1 MAGNSALRIKRKRP
15 RVDAALDNM
24 VAKLIK
30 HEEAAEKRYIEFEE
44 RRMKAEQE
52 TEEKRQLREQK
63 HEMDMQRMFLQFLQQ
78 MNGPYP
84 YPPNSYTTG
93 PDDFMSP

>member
-1 MAGNSALRIKRKRP
+1 MA
-15 RVDAALDNM
+15 
-24 VAKLIK
+24 AKLIK

-63 HEMDMQRMFLQFLQQ
+63 HEMDMQRMFFQFLQQ
-78 MNGPYP
+78 MNEPYP
-84 YPPNSYTTG
+84 YPSNSLHYWT
-93 PDDFMSP
+93 